1 MTLFTGNYSD
11 QCRLTAARTTTR
23 GSDGTNLLPVK
34 KINKMQNELGRR
46 LIQIYNNWKQDA

>member
-46 LIQIYNNWKQDA
+46 LIQINNNWKQDA

>member
-11 QCRLTAARTTTR
+11 QCRLRAARTTTR

-34 KINKMQNELGRR
+34 EINKMQNELGRR